1 MLSFQQMLICFAC
14 AGPCW
19 CASTTSSTC
28 CVSRSWEFRS
38 TPSTPSQWASL
49 SSRPNPSTSTH
60 GSFETWSN
68 FSVLPACVTLIL
80 GFFPLHRRVI
90 VRKFLSNVSVESL
103 KKKNAQKC
111 QETRKTYLQLHI
123 ITSTPLYGNKTTK
136 SEKLSRGLMASVF
149 FSPLVFYK
157 PSKMTWAIMLQ
168 G

>member
-38 TPSTPSQWASL
+38 TPSIPSQWASL

-90 VRKFLSNVSVESL
+90 VRKFLSNVSEVW
-103 KKKNAQKC
+103 KKKMHRNVKKQGRLIC
-111 QETRKTYLQLHI
+111 NFTLSHRLRFTETRQQNLKNWAGD
-123 ITSTPLYGNKTTK
+123 SW
-136 SEKLSRGLMASVF
+136 RVVF
-149 FSPLVFYK
+149 FPTCFL
-157 PSKMTWAIMLQ
+157 
-168 G
+168 

>member
-80 GFFPLHRRVI
+80 
-90 VRKFLSNVSVESL
+90 
-103 KKKNAQKC
+103 
-111 QETRKTYLQLHI
+111 
-123 ITSTPLYGNKTTK
+123 
-136 SEKLSRGLMASVF
+136 VF
-149 FSPLVFYK
+149 FSSPLPRNCSQIFIKCKCWKFEKKKCTEMSRNKEDLSATSHYHIDSALRK
-157 PSKMTWAIMLQ
+157 QDNKIWKTEQ
-168 G
+168 GTHGECFFFPTCFL